1 MKKLFAKLMVATLTL
16 GLFTAC
22 EDVPEPYTIKTAEP
36 ESGVYI
42 NETFATS
49 LGSFTVYTE
58 ETEGYE
64 WANSYSSAYIS
75 GYQNQ
80 VNKATKTWL
89 ISPSIDLSAADSVY
103 VSFDYILRYKRTNTY
118 ELIRVSADYDGSNPT
133 TATWY
138 DLDITL
144 TEGSDYTTFYNA
156 QANLPAEVIGQAHVV
171 LAFYYEAP
179 ETQASTWE
187 VKNLVV
193 RDGAAASGNNSGN
206 TPEEGT
212 YISEA
217 FSSSFG
223 VFSSYLIN
231 TSGYDWSINYSTA
244 YISGYQNYT
253 NKETES
259 WLIAEPIDLTHSTGA
274 YVAFDYVFRYKR
286 SSCKELVRVSTNY
299 DGNPATATWTDLDI
313 TLTEGSDYT
322 TFYNAQANL
331 PAEVIGQD
339 NVVIALYYY
348 APETEASTWEV
359 KNFTVKEGEA
369 SGGSGGG
376 SGTAEGTGDG
386 TVSDPYNVTRAL
398 AIINAGTYTSDKVYI
413 QGIISQIDEISTSF
427 GNATYYISDDG
438 TTTTQLEV
446 YRGYGL
452 NGDKFTSESDIKV
465 GDKVVVYGQLTLF
478 YSTPE
483 VTTGSSIY
491 SLNGEGGG
499 GSGGGSST
507 SGTGDGTYDSPYDV
521 EAVQSF
527 YNNGSVGTAFAT
539 GYIVGYVEGNGI
551 SSGAKFEAPSEAQTE
566 ILIAASADET
576 DYTKCVPVQLPK
588 GDIRT
593 ALDIYTY
600 PELLGQT
607 VILYGSIEKYF
618 GVAGIKSTSYA
629 EVNGNSYGAKPVKAR
644 DAHKQ

>member
-80 VNKATKTWL
+80 MNKATKTWL

-133 TATWY
+133 
-138 DLDITL
+138 
-144 TEGSDYTTFYNA
+144 
-156 QANLPAEVIGQAHVV
+156 
-171 LAFYYEAP
+171 
-179 ETQASTWE
+179 
-187 VKNLVV
+187 
-193 RDGAAASGNNSGN
+193 
-206 TPEEGT
+206 
-212 YISEA
+212 
-217 FSSSFG
+217 
-223 VFSSYLIN
+223 
-231 TSGYDWSINYSTA
+231 
-244 YISGYQNYT
+244 
-253 NKETES
+253 
-259 WLIAEPIDLTHSTGA
+259 
-274 YVAFDYVFRYKR
+274 
-286 SSCKELVRVSTNY
+286 
-299 DGNPATATWTDLDI
+299 TATWTDLDI

-369 SGGSGGG
+369 SGGSSGG
-376 SGTAEGTGDG
+376 SGTTEGTGDG

-491 SLNGEGGG
+491 SLNDEGGG
-499 GSGGGSST
+499 GGSSM

-539 GYIVGYVEGNGI
+539 GYIVGYVEGNAI

-607 VILYGSIEKYF
+607 VILFGSIEKYF

-629 EVNGNSYGAKPVKAR
+629 EVNGNSYGEKPVKAR
-644 DAHKQ
+644 NAHKQ